1 MNSDIV
7 KKTRYINEK
16 NVTVDLSYRLNFD
29 GTRSC
34 GQISVFMGK
43 TRNDENFEIY
53 SELLECGLNRNDLDK
68 RFQKVVDEII
78 EGKIDVE
85 L

>member
-1 MNSDIV
+1 MNSDVV
-7 KKTRYINEK
+7 KKTRYITEK

-43 TRNDENFEIY
+43 KDEEENFEIY
-53 SELLECGLNRNDLDK
+53 SELLECGLKRNDVEK

-85 L
+85 F